1 MDLSK
6 TRAISDTCSYE
17 EANRYIKAGW
27 TLYEITKTVCDYSA
41 FKDEEIHYILLWNH
55 ETEPVYPRLP
65 FAVIR

>member
-6 TRAISDTCSYE
+6 TRAVSDTCSSE

-27 TLYEITKTVCDYSA
+27 KLYGITKTVCDYSA
-41 FKDEEIHYILLWNH
+41 FQDEEIHYILLWDR
-55 ETEPVYPRLP
+55 ESDPAYPCLS